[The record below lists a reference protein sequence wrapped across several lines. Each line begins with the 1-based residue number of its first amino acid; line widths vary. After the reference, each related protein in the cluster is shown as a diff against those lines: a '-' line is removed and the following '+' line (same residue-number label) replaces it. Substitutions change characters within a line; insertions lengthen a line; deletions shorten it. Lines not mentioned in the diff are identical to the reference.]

1 MIRGL
6 NVVLLLTSIFALVGV
21 YAIKYGSEDIARQK
35 NELTRTVSQQQR
47 QLSALRADW
56 AYYNQPSYIAPL
68 VERHAAALGLAT
80 LKAKQFGA
88 IADLPMRPQSANEV
102 ARNDAAMN
110 ALFKAL
116 EAGVDPIGNKLAE
129 LTKPELARQ

>member
-6 NVVLLLTSIFALVGV
+6 NVILLLTSIFALVGV

-68 VERHAAALGLAT
+68 VKRHAAALGLET
-80 LKAKQFGA
+80 LKAKQFGS
-88 IADLPMRPQSANEV
+88 IADLPMRPEQV
-102 ARNDAAMN
+102 NDAAMN

-116 EAGVDPIGNKLAE
+116 DAGVDPIGDKLAE
-129 LTKPELARQ
+129 LTRQ

>member
-6 NVVLLLTSIFALVGV
+6 NVILLLTSIFALVGV

-47 QLSALRADW
+47 QLSGLRADW

-68 VERHAAALGLAT
+68 VKRHAAALGLET
-80 LKAKQFGA
+80 LKAEQFGA
-88 IADLPMRPQSANEV
+88 IADLPMRPEKA
-102 ARNDAAMN
+102 NDAQMN
-110 ALFKAL
+110 ELLKAL
-116 EAGVDPIGNKLAE
+116 DAGVDPIGDKLAE
-129 LTKPELARQ
+129 LARQ

>member
-21 YAIKYGSEDIARQK
+21 YAIKYGSEDIARQR
-35 NELTRTVSQQQR
+35 NELTRTVSQQKG
-47 QLSALRADW
+47 QLSSLRADW

-68 VERHAAALGLAT
+68 VARHGAALGLQT
-80 LKAKQFGA
+80 LEAKQFGS
-88 IADLPMRPQSANEV
+88 IADLPMRPE
-102 ARNDAAMN
+102 RPNDAAMN

-116 EAGVDPIGNKLAE
+116 EAGVDPIGDKLAE
-129 LTKPELARQ
+129 LAQQ